1 MGELREKGFIL
12 LFNYIYYIYIIIYII
27 YIIYS
32 IYLGLIWRTLK
43 IAHVMVL
50 CYGMVLH
57 FDFVEICHDSA
68 NQVHLFALAA
78 PDFNI

>member
-1 MGELREKGFIL
+1 MFLLCILGRLSGRGAEGEG
-12 LFNYIYYIYIIIYII
+12 IYL
-27 YIIYS
+27 IIYS
-32 IYLGLIWRTLK
+32 IYLRLIWYTLK